1 MPLKVNYLDD
11 EEALCEI
18 FVDSFASK
26 DIEVT
31 TFTDPVKAIASCLNN
46 PPDMIFVDYRLPGT
60 TGDEVVKSIAASV
73 PKYLITGDIN
83 VKTEHKFIAVFSKPY
98 KPEDIQRVL
107 DGFLKIK
114 SAA

>member
-1 MPLKVNYLDD
+1 MRLKIVYIDD

-18 FVDSFASK
+18 FVDYFSNK
-26 DIEVT
+26 DVEVI
-31 TFTDPVKAIASCLNN
+31 TFTDPVKAIASCLSH
-46 PPDMIFVDYRLPGT
+46 PPDMIFVDYRLSGT
-60 TGDEVVKSIAASV
+60 TGDEVAKSIAASI

-83 VKTEHKFIAVFSKPY
+83 VKTEYKFSAAFNKPY
-98 KPEDIQRVL
+98 KTDDIQRVL